1 LGRIEQKLEI
11 LIIDTSSFLVSQHY
25 GILMNFYYFIFNYL
39 TFKKINASDSDNDL
53 EKSIYSDLFYNF
65 NSNVLIQS
73 RYGSPFL
80 LRRASKTDSENTVE
94 EFLSNSEHAFKKTSS
109 FVNLTTQSCQ
119 NLCQDDKISRISSS
133 VSHSTLMTISDS
145 GLSSINS
152 TQLFLA
158 DLRECL
164 KQSSNSNLSCS
175 NDQEKCEFRRSEYI
189 KLINITGYKNK
200 IK

>member
-1 LGRIEQKLEI
+1 MLAK
-11 LIIDTSSFLVSQHY
+11 HY

-39 TFKKINASDSDNDL
+39 TFKEINASESDNDL

-65 NSNVLIQS
+65 NSNDFIQS

-80 LRRASKTDSENTVE
+80 LRRPSKTDSENTVE
-94 EFLSNSEHAFKKTSS
+94 EILSNSEHAFKKTNS

-133 VSHSTLMTISDS
+133 VSHSTLMTNSDS

-164 KQSSNSNLSCS
+164 KQSSNSNLSCP
-175 NDQEKCEFRRSEYI
+175 NDKEKCRRSEYI